1 MAPHPAAVPRL
12 RVVNADDAVFAPVRT
27 GNAFEEAVERI
38 LAAIKLGLVARGE
51 RLPSE
56 RELAERLN
64 VSRMTLREAIHSLQ
78 EAGYVQTRRG
88 RSGGTFVVE
97 PPPRPAKRLRRSL
110 APEVAADLAD
120 ALSFRSVLEPG
131 AAELAASRPHDREVA
146 TRLQALLAE
155 TSLAPPHSYRPADSR
170 LHLAIAELTGSPALV
185 AAVAGVRIRVNDL
198 LDAMP
203 LLDHNLAHSNRQH
216 ERIVRAVLQG
226 ESATARRVMEEHVAA
241 SAALLRGFLG

>member
-12 RVVNADDAVFAPVRT
+12 RVVNADDAVFTPVRT

-38 LAAIKLGLVARGE
+38 LAAIKLGLVARGK

-64 VSRMTLREAIHSLQ
+64 VSRMTLREAIRSLQ
-78 EAGYVQTRRG
+78 DAGYVETRRG

-97 PPPRPAKRLRRSL
+97 TPPRPAKRTRRTV

-120 ALSFRSVLEPG
+120 ALAFRSVVEPG
-131 AAELAASRPHDREVA
+131 AAELAASRPHEESAA
-146 TRLQALLAE
+146 TRLRALLAE

-170 LHLAIAELTGSPALV
+170 LHLAIAELTGSPSLV
-185 AAVAGVRIRVNDL
+185 GAVATARMRINDL

-203 LLDHNLAHSNRQH
+203 LLEQNLAHSNRQH

-226 ESATARRVMEEHVAA
+226 DGATARRVMEEHVAA